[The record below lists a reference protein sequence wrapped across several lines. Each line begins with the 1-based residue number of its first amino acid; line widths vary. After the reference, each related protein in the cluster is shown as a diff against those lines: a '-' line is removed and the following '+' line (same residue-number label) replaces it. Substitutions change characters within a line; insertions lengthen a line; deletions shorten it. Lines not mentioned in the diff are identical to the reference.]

1 MIKILIIIVV
11 FRGMID
17 TADSRKNAK
26 ISPSLAACSF
36 INLVE
41 LKMLRLHNENII
53 QFRSPSEVN
62 KHRGPKGPFSLFYH

>member
-1 MIKILIIIVV
+1 MVV

-17 TADSRKNAK
+17 RADSRENAK
-26 ISPSLAACSF
+26 ISPSLAACSC

-41 LKMLRLHNENII
+41 LKILRLQNENII

-62 KHRGPKGPFSLFYH
+62 KHRGPKGPFFLFYH

>member
-1 MIKILIIIVV
+1 MIKTLIIIVV

-17 TADSRKNAK
+17 RADSRENAK
-26 ISPSLAACSF
+26 ISPSPAACSR
-36 INLVE
+36 ISLVE

-62 KHRGPKGPFSLFYH
+62 KHRGPKGPFFLFYH